1 MEYLNRQASLTVTQL
16 NQYIGQLFECND
28 ILNGISVRGE
38 ISNFKH
44 HTSGHMY
51 FSLKDNESVIKCV
64 MFRSSASQVK
74 FKPEDGMKITAY
86 GRVAVYMAMGQYQL
100 YVQSMEPDGIGA
112 LYIAYEQLKAK
123 LAAEGLFSEERKKSI
138 PRYPARV
145 GLITS
150 PTGAAV
156 QDLTSILLRRYPLA
170 QVTLYPALVQ
180 GDGAAETLIRGIKYF
195 SDHKPD
201 VIIIGRG
208 GGSIEDLWCFN
219 DEGLARAI
227 AACEVPVISAVGH
240 ETDFTICDFVADL
253 RAPTPSA
260 AAELAVPETKS
271 VLQLLDGMRARLYQ
285 SIDRRFDSARQR
297 LEHLAGATVFAEPEH
312 ILQPYAVK
320 LETLRQRAT
329 DRVRSVLKD
338 AGYRLMV
345 AAGMLQ
351 TLSPLSVLAR
361 GYALVHDEVNDK
373 QLHSVD
379 EIEVGDLIRVTLADG
394 DMLAT
399 VNQIESENEKDE

>member
-1 MEYLNRQASLTVTQL
+1 MEYMHREAALTVTQL

-64 MFRSSASQVK
+64 MFRGAASHVR
-74 FKPEDGMKITAY
+74 FRPEDGMKITAY
-86 GRVAVYMAMGQYQL
+86 GRVAVYMAAGQYQL
-100 YVQSMEPDGIGA
+100 YIEQMEPDGVGA
-112 LYIAYEQLKAK
+112 LYVAYEQLKNK
-123 LAAEGLFSEERKKSI
+123 LAAEGLFAEERKKPI
-138 PRYPARV
+138 PRYPAHV

-150 PTGAAV
+150 PTGAAI

-170 QVTLYPALVQ
+170 RVTLYPAFVQ
-180 GDGAAETLIRGIKYF
+180 GDGAAETLIRGIEYF
-195 SDHKPD
+195 SHHMPD

-227 AACEVPVISAVGH
+227 AACAVPVISAVGH

-260 AAELAVPETKS
+260 AAELAVPEARA
-271 VLQLLDGMRARLYQ
+271 VLQTIEGLRARLYQ
-285 SIDRRFDSARQR
+285 GMDHRMDMLRQR
-297 LEHLAGATVFAEPEH
+297 LEHLSQAAVLSDTARLLEPYYTTIENM
-312 ILQPYAVK
+312 
-320 LETLRQRAT
+320 EQRLHDAM
-329 DRVRSVLKD
+329 RSRTTD
-338 AGYRLMV
+338 AGHRLAV
-345 AAGMLQ
+345 LSEKLHA
-351 TLSPLSVLAR
+351 LSPLAVLAR
-361 GYALVHDEVNDK
+361 GYAITIDAKGDAIRHVADVEDE
-373 QLHSVD
+373 D
-379 EIEVGDLIRVTLADG
+379 EICVRLSDG
-394 DMLAT
+394 RIYAT
-399 VNQIESENEKDE
+399 VNRTESENDTNE